1 MKIMPTLMAIPLL
14 LLMLTWLAIKGMNEN
29 AQQFEQSI
37 AALDDFQ
44 MTESALHRDILA
56 ARAGMLRNYDP
67 LVQEVDTLRGALEQL
82 RNAVS
87 DDPKEQA
94 EIGRLSGLVDRQ
106 EELTEQFKTN
116 NALLQNSLAYFSLF
130 STHLG
135 TSAKDNV
142 VVPAVTALAAAMLD
156 FTLNTSPSVG
166 QEVQERLDDL
176 ARQPVQAGDAD
187 SVETLLAHGRLLH
200 ELLPATDDLV
210 KALFNIPTKQ
220 AKERVRTLIVARH
233 DEARQ
238 VARRYRLLLYVT
250 SLLLL
255 ATLMHL
261 GLRLRARAQ
270 ALRRRAGLEHVIAAI
285 STGFINCRPHEI
297 DAYVDAALDQLAEHI
312 AADRAYYVIPGK
324 APRVYLWCR
333 EGAPFPPDWPEK
345 ALAAAAR
352 LDAATEGIIYIPSVA
367 GLPSEADR
375 ELLNGAGVLSW
386 ICIPRSDENGTH
398 SLLGFDFL
406 GQHSV
411 RQTDELGLL
420 RMALDAVSNAIE
432 RTSLEQERARLET
445 RLQQARRMETVGTFA
460 SGIAHNFNNIVAAI
474 LGYTEIA
481 EAQVAA
487 SGQAVVSLEEIRK
500 AGERARDLVDQIL
513 AFGRHREGHRRPVD
527 IGSLIAE
534 VASLLQASLPSTV
547 ELVIGRL
554 PEMANILGEPAQ
566 LQQVILNLCNN
577 AAQAMDGLGRIEID
591 AQIHDIPWA
600 QPLTHGEL
608 TQGRYVSIGVSDTG
622 RGMPEAVLER
632 LFEPFFT
639 TRPTGNGLGLATARE
654 IVRQHGGAM
663 NVRSSP
669 GAGSR
674 FEAWLPCIGG
684 TEVVPKVSMPALPF
698 GRGETLLVVG
708 DDRNRLLADEEVLAA
723 LGYEPMGFTNIA
735 DAVAAYKAVPGRF
748 DCLVL
753 GHFTSSGMALDFA
766 ARLHEITPA
775 LPILL
780 TTTSIQEIDAT
791 LLIAAGISEVVR
803 RPLISTELAAA
814 LKRCLRS
821 TTDLPRTIPS

>member
-1 MKIMPTLMAIPLL
+1 MKLMPTVAAIPLL
-14 LLMLTWLAIKGMNEN
+14 LLMLTWLLIKGMNVN
-29 AQQFEQSI
+29 SQQFEQAI
-37 AALDDFQ
+37 GVLDKFQ
-44 MTESALHRDILA
+44 RTESALHRDILA
-56 ARAGMLRNYDP
+56 ARSGMLRNYDP
-67 LVQEVDTLRGALEQL
+67 LVREVNVLRDALAQLEDIASGDLKEETEVD
-82 RNAVS
+82 
-87 DDPKEQA
+87 
-94 EIGRLSGLVDRQ
+94 RLSSLVDRQ
-106 EELTEQFKTN
+106 EDLTEQFKSN

-130 STHLG
+130 SARLG
-135 TSAKDNV
+135 TSGKDGV
-142 VVPAVTALAAAMLD
+142 LVPAVSALAAAMLN
-156 FTLNTSPSVG
+156 FTLNTSPSVA
-166 QEVQERLDDL
+166 QEVQDRLDDL

-200 ELLPATDDLV
+200 DLLPATDDLV
-210 KALFNIPTKQ
+210 KALFVIPSKQ
-220 AKERVRTLIVARH
+220 AEERVRSLIVARH
-233 DEARQ
+233 DDARR

-250 SLLLL
+250 SLLLM
-255 ATLMHL
+255 ATLVHL

-270 ALRRRAGLEHVIAAI
+270 ALRRRAALEHVIAAI

-312 AADRAYYVIPGK
+312 DADRAYYVIPGK
-324 APRVYLWCR
+324 MPRVYLWCR
-333 EGAPFPPDWPEK
+333 EGAPFPSDWPEN
-345 ALAAAAR
+345 APAVAAG
-352 LDAATEGIIYIPSVA
+352 LDATMEGIIYIPAVATLPPDVDREPLNIA
-367 GLPSEADR
+367 GLS
-375 ELLNGAGVLSW
+375 SW
-386 ICIPRSDENGTH
+386 ICVPRLGESEIH

-406 GQHSV
+406 APRGV
-411 RQTDELGLL
+411 RQVDELGLL
-420 RMALDAVSNAIE
+420 RMALDAISNAVE

-481 EAQVAA
+481 EAQVAS
-487 SGQAVVSLEEIRK
+487 SGQAVASLEEIRK

-534 VASLLQASLPSTV
+534 VASLLQASLPPTT

-554 PEMANILGEPAQ
+554 PETANILGEPGQ

-577 AAQAMDGLGRIEID
+577 AAQAMEGVGRIEID
-591 AQIHDIPWA
+591 VQIHDIPWA

-608 TQGRYVSIGVSDTG
+608 TQGRYVSIGISDTG
-622 RGMPEAVLER
+622 RGMQEAVLER

-639 TRPTGNGLGLATARE
+639 TRPTGNGLGLASARE

-684 TEVVPKVSMPALPF
+684 AEIMPKVNAPALPF
-698 GRGETLLVVG
+698 GRGEALLVVG

-723 LGYEPMGFTNIA
+723 LGYEPIGFTSTA
-735 DAVAAYKAVPGRF
+735 DVLAAYRADPGRF

-753 GHFTSSGMALDFA
+753 GHFSSIALALDLA
-766 ARLHEITPA
+766 AKVHEITPT

-780 TTTSIQEIDAT
+780 TTTSIQEIDAS
-791 LLIAAGISEVVR
+791 LLISAGISEAVR

-814 LKRCLRS
+814 LKRCFRS
-821 TTDLPRTIPS
+821 VSDAPRTIPT